1 MLISFVFI
9 TTIVGIH
16 HTEAQRKKKKKKGK
30 SELVIPKPKPKTK
43 TIASLTKKS
52 KKIEGLF
59 TIFQDTITGDVK
71 LLIKEDQLNKDFIY
85 FAQIAD
91 GVTEAGNFRGSYRGS
106 SIFNVRK
113 YFNKIE
119 IVAPNTNFY
128 FDPNLSLIHISEPTR
143 PY

>member
-1 MLISFVFI
+1 MNFRMMRVLISFVFI

-30 SELVIPKPKPKTK
+30 SELVIPKPKTK

-113 YFNKIE
+113 Y
-119 IVAPNTNFY
+119 
-128 FDPNLSLIHISEPTR
+128 L
-143 PY
+143 

>member
-52 KKIEGLF
+52 KKIRYLEGTTLF
-59 TIFQDTITGDVK
+59 DEKCGLSIMH
-71 LLIKEDQLNKDFIY
+71 
-85 FAQIAD
+85 IA
-91 GVTEAGNFRGSYRGS
+91 YRKS
-106 SIFNVRK
+106 
-113 YFNKIE
+113 
-119 IVAPNTNFY
+119 T
-128 FDPNLSLIHISEPTR
+128 L
-143 PY
+143 